1 MSVRCNKPG
10 PLSVNAPVFN
20 FQKKQ
25 PFTDILFN
33 VLLPLIIG
41 LLLYHTRSIFPLK
54 GFMINQLPDGCW
66 AYAFMSCILI
76 IWDRRINQ
84 FWIWLAFIIAVFFE
98 VLQSLQFIAG
108 TGDAWDIFTYFLAT
122 MLVLIC
128 NKSFKR
134 KFIPPF
140 IPTKSSL

>member
-1 MSVRCNKPG
+1 
-10 PLSVNAPVFN
+10 VFN

-41 LLLYHTRSIFPLK
+41 LLLYYTRSF
-54 GFMINQLPDGCW
+54 
-66 AYAFMSCILI
+66 AFMSCILI